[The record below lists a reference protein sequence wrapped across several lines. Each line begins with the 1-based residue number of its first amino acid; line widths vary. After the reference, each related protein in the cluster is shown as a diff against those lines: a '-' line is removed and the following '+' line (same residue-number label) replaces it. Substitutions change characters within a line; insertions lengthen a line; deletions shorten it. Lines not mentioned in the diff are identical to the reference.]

1 MRIPLT
7 SLTEQ
12 LKDVTV
18 QSNMHVRE
26 YKGYFSWVQF
36 QPVILLN
43 DKRDVHGSQSLTK
56 VTDLSPRDRIVKGL
70 FHVITLL

>member
-26 YKGYFSWVQF
+26 YKGYFAGGQLKV
-36 QPVILLN
+36 VALL
-43 DKRDVHGSQSLTK
+43 DHKRDVHGGQCLTK
-56 VTDLSPRDRIVKGL
+56 VTDLSPVDWIVKGL
-70 FHVITLL
+70 FHTITLL